1 MKENHKEVSNSLLI
15 FFCLQF
21 KEFISLVVIRQSVD
35 KQMLSF
41 SHILFKKK
49 ETVFDLY
56 LPMSTKKKRKLFFFF
71 HFLSQVCLL
80 PKYIGANYQCMSIF
94 IYALITYTY

>member
-49 ETVFDLY
+49 ETVFYLY
-56 LPMSTKKKRKLFFFF
+56 LPMSTKKKKNFFF
-71 HFLSQVCLL
+71 
-80 PKYIGANYQCMSIF
+80 
-94 IYALITYTY
+94 